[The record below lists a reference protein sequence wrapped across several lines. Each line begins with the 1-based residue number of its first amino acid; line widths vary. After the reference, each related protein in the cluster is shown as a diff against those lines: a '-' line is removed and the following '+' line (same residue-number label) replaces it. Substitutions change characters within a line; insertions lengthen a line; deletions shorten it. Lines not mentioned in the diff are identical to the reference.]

1 MSSALH
7 SSVSSPTNPSNS
19 TAPSASAHASA
30 SSVPVHP
37 HGPAVTSVPSEPAP
51 KSKGSFLLRLVV
63 TVVAFACAYAVMKFA
78 IPAAL
83 GASPSESDMRGS
95 FVSTT
100 QYEGREVLMNLTLSD
115 EGRCTFDVHTAGVSS
130 PTSVCAWSMKDKRIS
145 VIIKSD
151 SGTQNLGELSVES
164 KDRMVSLDAQ
174 TREEIVFKRRS

>member
-1 MSSALH
+1 MSSVLH
-7 SSVSSPTNPSNS
+7 SSVSNPTNPSNS
-19 TAPSASAHASA
+19 TAPSAPAHASA

-63 TVVAFACAYAVMKFA
+63 TAVAFACAYAVMKFA

-115 EGRCTFDVHTAGVSS
+115 GGRCTFDVHTAGVSS
-130 PTSVCAWSMKDKRIS
+130 PTSACTWSMKDKRIS
-145 VIIKSD
+145 VVLSEA
-151 SGTQNLGELSVES
+151 SGSRDMGELSVES
-164 KDRMVSLDAQ
+164 KDRMVSRDIQ
-174 TREEIVFKRRS
+174 SQQEIIFKRR